1 MIHARED
8 YNRIQDPEGKIGEDE
23 PVFLLRAKD
32 KLAPATL
39 RDWALKLQAADG
51 DEAMIEAAYIHASRM
66 ERWQQEH
73 GCKVPDLPGERRNTG
88 PGRIVQHIDGRKG
101 RTFNDTNIIDGKVP
115 VYFAI
120 EYNKQVPVKFSTTAS
135 LIDPAKLSVI
145 GYID

>member
-1 MIHARED
+1 MIIKESEKQQKLMSLLDIDFLSRLNEVAKLVGWHCDYHEVSAFVEMLYSAMAYERPDTEPYEIVDDADESCNHAKR
-8 YNRIQDPEGKIGEDE
+8 
-23 PVFLLRAKD
+23 
-32 KLAPATL
+32 
-39 RDWALKLQAADG
+39 
-51 DEAMIEAAYIHASRM
+51 
-66 ERWQQEH
+66 
-73 GCKVPDLPGERRNTG
+73 